1 MRVPTSTILE
11 RLAAQAPA
19 GQVTLGWVLG
29 NLEDRSFGL
38 ILLLAALLGLVPG
51 LSPLAALLLAIPAG
65 QMIRGRAE
73 PVLPGRLARRRLS
86 TRRLTRLLARVVPLL
101 RRMERV
107 VRPRWPTPFEATKR
121 VVGVVILLL
130 AATLLAPIPFSQYI
144 PVAVI
149 VLLAFAFLEEDGVL
163 LALALA
169 AALVSLAITAA
180 AVWGTIEAGRLL

>member
-51 LSPLAALLLAIPAG
+51 LSPLAALLLAIPAV